1 MRGSVTVVAILLGL
15 SIVGCR
21 DSNPLPSAPSTL
33 QLVSVGAI
41 GYGSAGQLQLF
52 ATAHFSG
59 GGHDV
64 TALATWSNSD
74 PTVANLSTA
83 SAPAGVILTMLT
95 PGVTT
100 VTATYQD
107 KTGTLGFHLGYCA
120 GETELTELVAC

>member
-1 MRGSVTVVAILLGL
+1 MQHPKEDDVYVIRIATHLSVSSSDEDLSSAGSLRRKELSMRGSVTVVAILLGL
-15 SIVGCR
+15 SIVGCG

-52 ATAHFSG
+52 ATAHFSD

-83 SAPAGVILTMLT
+83 
-95 PGVTT
+95 
-100 VTATYQD
+100 
-107 KTGTLGFHLGYCA
+107 
-120 GETELTELVAC
+120 